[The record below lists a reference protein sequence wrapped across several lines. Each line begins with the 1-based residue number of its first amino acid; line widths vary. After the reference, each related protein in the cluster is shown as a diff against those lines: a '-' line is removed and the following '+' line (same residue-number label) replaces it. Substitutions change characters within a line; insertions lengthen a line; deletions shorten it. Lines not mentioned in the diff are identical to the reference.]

1 LEKRFPPLLRN
12 EAKRLKENKMNVKKL
27 VFIVMLGIFTLPT
40 VASAKPSHRRH
51 TQARKMHLAKFRIK
65 R

>member
-1 LEKRFPPLLRN
+1 LQN
-12 EAKRLKENKMNVKKL
+12 EAKRLRENKMNFKKL
-27 VFIVMLGIFTLPT
+27 IFVVMLGILALPA
-40 VASAKPSHRRH
+40 VASAKPSRPRH

>member
-1 LEKRFPPLLRN
+1 LQN
-12 EAKRLKENKMNVKKL
+12 EAKRLKEKEMNVKKL
-27 VFIVMLGIFTLPT
+27 IFVVMLGILALPA

>member
-1 LEKRFPPLLRN
+1 LHS
-12 EAKRLKENKMNVKKL
+12 EAERLKENKMNFKKL
-27 VFIVMLGIFTLPT
+27 IFVLMLGILALPA

-51 TQARKMHLAKFRIK
+51 TQARKMHFAKFRVK

>member
-1 LEKRFPPLLRN
+1 LHN
-12 EAKRLKENKMNVKKL
+12 EAKRLKENKMNFKKL
-27 VFIVMLGIFTLPT
+27 VFVVMLGIFTLPA